1 MHSSGQVRNV
11 FGTLRTVTEHLQG
24 IVKLVLRTE
33 VNLGTGFLSY
43 LTAIVNNDVVCKS
56 CQGHFLPDHSLW
68 CIDTFEK
75 ICKCLIGIEHKRSTQ
90 LS

>member
-43 LTAIVNNDVVCKS
+43 LIAIVTMMWSAKAVKATF
-56 CQGHFLPDHSLW
+56 CQTTLSGALIHLKIYANASLV
-68 CIDTFEK
+68 
-75 ICKCLIGIEHKRSTQ
+75 LSTTEAP
-90 LS
+90 S